1 MGSLIKQI
9 RGLLPIDSKSQVDK
23 VIGLLYQRN
32 TVLDAQIRQRIC
44 SYIED
49 PQMKTYFTN
58 RTDGMSHAK
67 AKAALEAERKPVYSY
82 IGRFMPLDSIAK
94 INNLIGAIK
103 DAGGIITSEEKID
116 VYLRI
121 WGAELK
127 SYWSA
132 KCLNELTVIYSARS
146 QKKMVK
152 VKKEKKY
159 KPAATKA
166 EKNTAK
172 RTPGIINPNSTD
184 YRSQVLKENLRSKYE
199 GFEYGLSDW

>member
-1 MGSLIKQI
+1 MGSLFKQI

-23 VIGLLYQRN
+23 VFELLYLRH
-32 TVLDAQIRQRIC
+32 TVVDAQILRRIC

-49 PQMKTYFTN
+49 PQMKAYFTN
-58 RTDGMSHAK
+58 RADGMSHAK
-67 AKAALEAERKPVYSY
+67 TQEALEAERKPVFSY
-82 IGRFMPLDSIAK
+82 LGRFMPLNSIAK

-103 DAGGIITSEEKID
+103 DAGGTITTEEKID
-116 VYLRI
+116 VYLKI
-121 WGAELK
+121 WGPDLK

-132 KCLNELTVIYSARS
+132 KCLNELTVIYSATS
-146 QKKMVK
+146 QKKVVK
-152 VKKEKKY
+152 VKKGKKY